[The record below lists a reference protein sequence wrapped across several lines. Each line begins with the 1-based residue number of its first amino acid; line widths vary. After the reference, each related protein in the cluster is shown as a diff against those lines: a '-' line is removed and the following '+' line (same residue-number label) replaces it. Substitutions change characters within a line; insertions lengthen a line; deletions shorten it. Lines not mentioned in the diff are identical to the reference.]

1 MKRRL
6 ILFCALVS
14 LIVGLSQ
21 ARTVRGLV
29 IEASTGDPV
38 VGASVLCKDDLKVGT
53 TTDLDGNFSLNVPDK
68 CKHLMVSYVGM
79 ETQEVAV
86 ADYVEVALKES
97 LSTLD
102 EVVVVGYSTT
112 TKRDLISSVSTVNAN
127 QIVNLPVTNVIQGM
141 AGRSPGVIIRASGG
155 GINNRPSVSIRGGG
169 TPLYVIDGIIRT
181 EDDFA
186 NLAPDDIKDISIL
199 KDASATA
206 IYGSRASNGII
217 QVTTFSG
224 KSGKVSLEYDF
235 NASWS
240 QPNIWPEPMDVWDR
254 AEWINKA
261 RDREGLDPFFDA
273 TAIQKMKDGSEPL
286 TYSNT
291 NWRKA
296 VLRSWA
302 PQTKNSVRLSGGNDV
317 NQFYASMSH
326 TDQQS
331 LFRNDNNWMKRTNFR
346 LSDNIYLKEIG
357 LHVNAAIDGYYQ
369 KESTPSTSTASSYY
383 GVFSHINN
391 KSPLIPAYNS
401 LGLPYNTT
409 DSPVAETAKD
419 AGYVRNKYAVVNGKA
434 DLIWDCLWVDGLKL
448 RYSGNYRYYSNTQ
461 KNWRKDAAKYDWE
474 SDIPS
479 YDNKSQLTHRAWSGY
494 GYTNQIFV
502 EYNHTFG
509 KHSISALAG
518 FEDYYEWGENYW
530 EGRYKYEFNI
540 DQIGV
545 GPEEGQQNGGSEA
558 ELGRA
563 AWIGQAKYN
572 YDNRYLVEASIRRD
586 GSDRFAPGKRWGT
599 FYSASAGWRISQEQF
614 MQSLVEQNII
624 NNLKLRASYG
634 ETGLDTSAGRFQYLT
649 SYDLNTQGYVV
660 DGKYVPTFSEG
671 ALPSPDLSWYT
682 TRQTDIGLDF
692 GTLGSRLTGSID
704 YFYYSTKGY
713 LVAPTGES
721 YLNEVIGISMPRVKS
736 DSEYRRAGWEF
747 QLGWHDIAGDFS
759 YDISANFTWY
769 NAIWARIADEAE
781 SQAMN
786 PYTRQEG
793 RKIDYYGRLYHNQGY
808 YTSADEI
815 FGSAGYVN
823 AFNSGYLRPGDIRYE
838 DTNGDGQI
846 NDADLRYCGSQSSPH
861 GQFGINMNFSYKGFY
876 LSALLQGSTKFDTYL
891 PASIGMQT
899 GQTGQL
905 PVVFECQ
912 TDYWR
917 PDNTNA
923 KFPRLMSNTASNANN
938 NYISSDFWLVN
949 GQYIRL
955 KDIQFGYDFKYKL
968 LKNVKW
974 LSRARLGFSG
984 ENIFTISSLKKYGID
999 PETASAD
1006 HYGYPV
1012 ERVLAVTLN
1021 LGF

>member
-1 MKRRL
+1 MRRRL
-6 ILFCALVS
+6 TLFFILVS
-14 LIVGLSQ
+14 LIVSLAQ
-21 ARTVRGLV
+21 ARVVTGLV
-29 IEASTGDPV
+29 TEAGTGEPV
-38 VGASVLCKDDLKVGT
+38 VGASVRCKDDLKIGT
-53 TTDLDGNFSLNVPDK
+53 QTNLDGKFTLDVPDK
-68 CKHLMVSYVGM
+68 CKHLMISFVGM

-86 ADYVEVALKES
+86 ANYVEVALKES
-97 LSTLD
+97 LSDLD

-112 TKRDLISSVSTVNAN
+112 TKRDLISSVSTVNAK
-127 QIVNLPVTNVIQGM
+127 QIVNLPVTNIIQGM
-141 AGRSPGVIIRASGG
+141 AGRSPGVIIKASGG

-217 QVTTFSG
+217 QVTTYNGSLG
-224 KSGKVSLEYDF
+224 KATVEYDF

-240 QPNIWPEPMDVWDR
+240 QPNIWPEQMNVWDR

-261 RDREGLDPFFDA
+261 RESEGLTPYFDEA
-273 TAIQKMKDGSEPL
+273 AIQKMKDGSEPL

-296 VLRSWA
+296 VLRNWA
-302 PQTKNSVRLSGGNDV
+302 PQTKHAVRLSGGNEMNKYFV
-317 NQFYASMSH
+317 SLSH

-346 LSDNIYLKEIG
+346 ISDNVYLKEIG

-369 KESTPSTSTASSYY
+369 KESTPSTSTANSYY

-419 AGYVRNKYAVVNGKA
+419 AGFLRNKYAVINGKG
-434 DLIWDCLWVDGLKL
+434 DLIWDCLWVDGLKI

-461 KNWRKDAAKYDWE
+461 KNWQKDAGKYDWD
-474 SDIPS
+474 SDVPS
-479 YDNKSQLTHRAWSGY
+479 YDNKSQLTHQAWSGY
-494 GYTNQIFV
+494 AYTNQIFV

-509 KHSISALAG
+509 KHSVSALAG
-518 FEDYYEWGENYW
+518 YEDYYEWSESGWEKRINYQ
-530 EGRYKYEFNI
+530 FNI
-540 DQIGV
+540 PQLGV
-545 GPEEGQQNGGSEA
+545 GPEENQSNGGSEA

-563 AWIGQAKYN
+563 AWIGQVKYN
-572 YDNRYLVEASIRRD
+572 YDNRYLVEGSIRYD
-586 GSDRFAPGKRWGT
+586 GSDRFAPGKRWGA
-599 FYSASAGWRISQEQF
+599 FFSGSAGWRITQEQF
-614 MQSLVEQNII
+614 MQSLVERNII
-624 NNLKLRASYG
+624 NNLKIRASYG
-634 ETGLDTSAGRFQYLT
+634 ETGLDTSAGRFAYLS
-649 SYDLNTQGYVV
+649 SYSLNNQGYVV
-660 DGKYVPTFSEG
+660 NGKFYPTFSEG
-671 ALPSPDLSWYT
+671 ALPSPDLTWYT

-692 GTLGSRLTGSID
+692 GFLGSRLNGSID

-721 YLNEVIGISMPRVKS
+721 YLNNIIGIAMPKVKS

-747 QLGWHDIAGDFS
+747 QLGWHDIAGDFT
-759 YDISANFTWY
+759 YDITANFTMY
-769 NAIWARIADEAE
+769 NSLWACIADEAE
-781 SQAMN
+781 AQKMN
-786 PYTRQEG
+786 PYTRQQG
-793 RKIDYYGRLYHNQGY
+793 RKEDYYGNMLHNLGY
-808 YTSADEI
+808 YTSAEEI
-815 FGSAGYVN
+815 YNSVGYVN
-823 AFNSGYLRPGDIRYE
+823 AFNSGYMRPGDIRYE

-846 NDADLRYCGSQSSPH
+846 TSADYRLRGSQSSPH
-861 GQFGINMNFSYKGFY
+861 GQFGINMHFGYKGFY
-876 LSALLQGSTKFDTYL
+876 LSALFQGSTKFNIYL
-891 PASIGMQT
+891 PAAAGMQT

-905 PVVFECQ
+905 PVVFGYQ
-912 TDYWR
+912 TNYWR
-917 PDNTNA
+917 PDNTDA
-923 KFPRLMSNTASNANN
+923 LFPRLMSNTANNSNN
-938 NYISSDFWLVN
+938 NYQSSDFWLAN
-949 GQYIRL
+949 AQYLRL
-955 KDIQFGYDFKYKL
+955 KDLQFGYDFKYKL

-984 ENIFTISSLKKYGID
+984 ENLFTISPVKKFGID
-999 PETASAD
+999 PETASAEN
-1006 HYGYPV
+1006 YGYPV
-1012 ERVLAVTLN
+1012 ERVIAMTLN